1 MKHLRLCAKHGAL
14 TLIVAAACVALL
26 HPYNA
31 TANDD
36 NPGFQG
42 ASYLT
47 TVTDS
52 NGNFRTRTVITLHA
66 DHTMSTVDA
75 DSGGP
80 TYYFTGEFGSWRPD
94 GKGGAV
100 GRTID
105 FDLYPHYLY
114 PNGDVARI
122 DYTISFQND
131 GPRIVGIVG
140 THTITIF
147 PLQGNP
153 FDGGGTNAGTFN
165 FTGQLI
171 TP

>member
-1 MKHLRLCAKHGAL
+1 MKHQRLCAKLGAL
-14 TLIVAAACVALL
+14 TLVVAAAWVALL
-26 HPYNA
+26 HPYKA

-36 NPGFQG
+36 NPGFGHG

-52 NGNFRTRTVITLHA
+52 NGNFVTRTVITLHA
-66 DHTMSTVDA
+66 DHTMSVVGA

-80 TYYFTGEFGSWRPD
+80 TYYFTSELGSWRPD

-100 GRTID
+100 GRTLD
-105 FDLYPHYLY
+105 FDLYGHTVY

-131 GPRIVGIVG
+131 GIVG
-140 THTITIF
+140 THTVTIF

-153 FDGGGTNAGTFN
+153 FGGGGTYLVTSD

-171 TP
+171 RP

>member
-1 MKHLRLCAKHGAL
+1 MKHLRLCAKLGAL
-14 TLIVAAACVALL
+14 TLIVPAACVALL
-26 HPYNA
+26 HPSKA

-36 NPGFQG
+36 NPGFGQG

-47 TVTDS
+47 TTTES
-52 NGNFRTRTVITLHA
+52 AGNFPTRSVLTLHA
-66 DHTMSTVDA
+66 DHTMSTVDS

-80 TYYFTGEFGSWRPD
+80 TYYFTGEFGSWKPD

-100 GRTID
+100 GRTLD
-105 FDLYPHYLY
+105 FDLYGHYLY
-114 PNGDVARI
+114 PNGDVARL
-122 DYTISFQND
+122 DYTISPQND
-131 GPRIVGIVG
+131 GRRIVGTYTV
-140 THTITIF
+140 TIF

-153 FDGGGTNAGTFN
+153 LGGGGTNLGTYN

>member
-1 MKHLRLCAKHGAL
+1 MKHLRLGAKFGAL
-14 TLIVAAACVALL
+14 TLIVAAGCVALL
-26 HPYNA
+26 HPYKA

-36 NPGFQG
+36 QPGFGHG

-52 NGNFRTRTVITLHA
+52 NGNFVTRTVITLHA
-66 DHTMSTVDA
+66 DQTMCVVDA

-80 TYYFTGEFGSWRPD
+80 NYFFTGELGSWKPN
-94 GKGGAV
+94 GKGGAL
-100 GRTID
+100 GRTLD
-105 FDLYPHYLY
+105 FDFFVGHPAY
-114 PNGDVARI
+114 PNGDVARV

-131 GPRIVGIVG
+131 GGIVG
-140 THTITIF
+140 THTVTTF
-147 PLQGNP
+147 PLQDNP
-153 FDGGGTNAGTFN
+153 LGDGGTTLVTSN